1 MELFTNYIEW
11 KKEAGDYA
19 AEYEKLFSK
28 YGINPYAME
37 KRVLVIEKKETFEKL
52 GRKCYPA
59 KATKTEYT
67 VLPFCNY
74 LNTITGVLFFHDRVT
89 RCYDRFG
96 YIPYSMTCSNPDH
109 TKKIRRTFQ
118 YIGLDKLSKIAGNR
132 EKDAMWR
139 LNKITYDPESG
150 CMEFYA
156 TPEEDGHA
164 DTFKYDVKNNKIVG

>member
-1 MELFTNYIEW
+1 MELFTSYMEW

-19 AEYEKLFSK
+19 AKYEKLFSK

-37 KRVLVIEKKETFEKL
+37 KRVLVIEKKENFEKL

-67 VLPFCNY
+67 VLPFGNY

-109 TKKIRRTFQ
+109 TKKIRRTFD
-118 YIGLDKLSKIAGNR
+118 YIALDKMETGNR
-132 EKDAMWR
+132 EKDILGR
-139 LNKITYDPESG
+139 LDEVQYDPEAG
-150 CMEFYA
+150 NMIFLAE
-156 TPEEDGHA
+156 PDNDGHA
-164 DTFKYDVKNNKIVG
+164 DAFKFNVKTNKIVG